1 MSLKP
6 PVSCYDPW
14 YDFKSVESCYRILKK
29 KKIGWLSNEYGT
41 EIQISKQEQMSVI
54 VTRILNACHN

>member
-1 MSLKP
+1 MTL
-6 PVSCYDPW
+6 D
-14 YDFKSVESCYRILKK
+14 KSVESCYRIWNK

-41 EIQISKQEQMSVI
+41 EFQISKQEQMSVT